1 MFYLEPDQLSRMCS
15 ELCDKKTV
23 MPFFQRGVIK
33 DKLFAQE
40 IHKLH
45 YDFENP
51 QICPLEKESRF
62 YMLFSKFILKY
73 AKKSIRPATTGLEP
87 KIIMVVKE
95 YIHNYFDTTISLS
108 DLSRRAGVSKFYLL
122 RVFAKKTGMTPH
134 AYLNHVRVSK
144 ARQMMQNKVS
154 IIDTAMS
161 TGFYDQ
167 SHLNRIFKRICGITP
182 GQYVGALQ

>member
-1 MFYLEPDQLSRMCS
+1 MFYLKPDQLSRMCN

-23 MPFFQRGVIK
+23 MPFFQKGVIK

-51 QICPLEKESRF
+51 QISLLEKESRF
-62 YMLFSKFILKY
+62 YMLFSRFILKY
-73 AKKSIRPATTGLEP
+73 AKTATQPVAAGLEP

-95 YIHNYFDTTISLS
+95 YIHTCFDTTISLS
-108 DLSRRAGVSKFYLL
+108 DLSRKAGVSKYYLL
-122 RVFAKKTGMTPH
+122 RVFAKNTGMTPH

-154 IIDTAMS
+154 IIDTALS

-167 SHLNRIFKRICGITP
+167 SHLNLIFKKICGITP